1 MMSKGKLYMLPVPIG
16 DTPVRDVLPEAN
28 LRVIGSL
35 EYFIVE
41 NVRSAR
47 RFLSRAGIDRPIDTL
62 RFAELNEHTPP
73 AEAEALLSPVL
84 EGCDAGVISEAGV
97 PGVADPGA
105 DVVALA
111 HRHGIEV
118 VPLVG
123 PSSILL
129 AVMASGLNGQSFAF
143 NGYLPVRQPDRSRAI
158 RHFEKRARTEG
169 QSQLFIEAPYRNLK
183 LFEDFVG
190 TCSGDTKLCVAADI
204 LQPDQFIR
212 TALVREWKGHAPD
225 LHKRPAMVSLGR

>member
-1 MMSKGKLYMLPVPIG
+1 MMNKGKLYMLPVPIG
-16 DTPVRDVLPEAN
+16 DTPVRDVLPETN

-73 AEAEALLSPVL
+73 AEVEALLVPVL

-111 HRHGIEV
+111 HRHGI
-118 VPLVG
+118 
-123 PSSILL
+123 
-129 AVMASGLNGQSFAF
+129 
-143 NGYLPVRQPDRSRAI
+143 
-158 RHFEKRARTEG
+158 EG

-212 TALVREWKGHAPD
+212 TAFVREWKGHAPD
-225 LHKRPAMVSLGR
+225 IHKRPAIFILGT